1 MSPLKRLAGAI
12 VLLLSPVLALADPVG
27 YGSWDDAL
35 YKVDLANGH
44 ITEVG
49 KFGST
54 GGVAITDVEGLAFT
68 PDGALY
74 GVSDGVETLI
84 RISTSTGRATV
95 IGSLGLA
102 GQGTGQFNALDFGL
116 AATCDGRLW
125 ASSDTTGKL
134 WEVNV
139 NNGSTRLVGNLGAAI
154 TGLAAKGTKLY
165 GISIGDG
172 AALYEIDPA
181 DASATRIGSLDTPR
195 KFYDGGLDF
204 DANGTLWASLDYNP
218 PPASEPQVL
227 RASDLARV
235 DLSTGKAT
243 IVATMDGPNFMEME
257 GLALSVPAPCATT
270 GGGSANAP
278 VPALSPASLLV
289 LLTLVGVAGVAFGR
303 RR

>member
-1 MSPLKRLAGAI
+1 MSPLKRLAGAF

-27 YGSWDDAL
+27 FGSWDDAL

-44 ITEVG
+44 ITEIG

-54 GGVAITDVEGLAFT
+54 GGVAITDVEGLAFA
-68 PDGALY
+68 PDGTLY

-84 RISTSTGRATV
+84 KISTSSGRATV
-95 IGSLGLA
+95 VGSLGLA

-139 NNGSTRLVGNLGAAI
+139 SNGSTRLVGNLGAAI
-154 TGLAAKGTKLY
+154 TGLAAKGSKLY

-172 AALYEIDPA
+172 AALYEINPA
-181 DASATRIGSLDTPR
+181 DASATRIGALDTPR

-218 PPASEPQVL
+218 PPATEPQVL
-227 RASDLARV
+227 RASDLARI
-235 DLSTGKAT
+235 DLATGKAT
-243 IVATMDGPNFMEME
+243 VVATMDGPNFMEME
-257 GLALSVPAPCATT
+257 GLALSVPAPCATA
-270 GGGSANAP
+270 GGGSSAAT
-278 VPALSPASLLV
+278 VPALSPAALIV
-289 LLTLVGVAGVAFGR
+289 LLSLIGMIGGAVVR